1 MVEIINPTAFMQCF
15 TFTFRIQRQNSVLLN
30 KYDYYEGL
38 AISGC
43 SNTNQKALQM
53 KHFEWNL
60 DFLITAVPTDTNLVT
75 SIMQKSL

>member
-38 AISGC
+38 ATSGC
-43 SNTNQKALQM
+43 SNTKQKAFQM
-53 KHFEWNL
+53 KHPCNL